1 MTHFYTYGQTWALA
15 ALGINKYAATAIMK
29 ELTPAA
35 KSFMQ
40 RLTEFS
46 GRAEVPQVTGARR
59 LRQALT
65 RPGTPELMTEM
76 HLEPGLS
83 ASEQAAKSQAK
94 QHYERVLG
102 EQGKMYSTSADTASL
117 RRPTVLSSMS
127 ASNPVTSITRADL
140 PSWHLGR
147 AQTVAA
153 PRVSY

>member
-1 MTHFYTYGQTWALA
+1 MINFYTQGQQYAFA
-15 ALGINKYAATAIMK
+15 ALGLCKEAATAIMK

-46 GRAEVPQVTGARR
+46 GRAEVPQVAGARR

-65 RPGTPELMTEM
+65 RPGSPELMTEM

-83 ASEQAAKSQAK
+83 AAEQAAKSQAK

-102 EQGKMYSTSADTASL
+102 EQGKLYGADPGTANM

-127 ASNPVTSITRADL
+127 ASNPVTSVTRADL
-140 PSWHLGR
+140 PH
-147 AQTVAA
+147 
-153 PRVSY
+153 